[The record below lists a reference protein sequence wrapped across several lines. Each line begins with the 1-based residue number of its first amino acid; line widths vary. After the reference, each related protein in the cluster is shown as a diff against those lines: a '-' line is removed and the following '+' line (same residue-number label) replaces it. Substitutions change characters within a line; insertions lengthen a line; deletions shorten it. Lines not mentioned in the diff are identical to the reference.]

1 MKRKYLAIMMGMV
14 LSLTSMNV
22 YAVSAAE
29 TDTTTES
36 AEASTEETA
45 EEELTEDA
53 SGADSELDEL
63 ANAPEVI
70 GQVTDVSEESIMIS
84 VGTLSGEETT
94 EAAAE
99 TTASQTLTLNG
110 QAMEVYLDDTITFQ
124 KETNPAEITVEEA
137 SEEELTESEAAEE
150 ATEAEAA
157 EETTE
162 VTEAETEEETTETTE
177 AAAEAEP
184 AEASEELEE
193 ITISDI
199 KVGDIVK
206 ILSDENGQVTSII
219 VLAEGELTDAQEEET
234 AETTEETADENA
246 EDGSVEE
253 TEETTEETA
262 E

>member
-70 GQVTDVSEESIMIS
+70 GQVTDVSEESMMIS
-84 VGTLSGEETT
+84 VGTLSGE
-94 EAAAE
+94 
-99 TTASQTLTLNG
+99 
-110 QAMEVYLDDTITFQ
+110 
-124 KETNPAEITVEEA
+124 
-137 SEEELTESEAAEE
+137 
-150 ATEAEAA
+150 
-157 EETTE
+157 
-162 VTEAETEEETTETTE
+162 ETTE

-234 AETTEETADENA
+234 AETTEETADETA

-253 TEETTEETA
+253 TEETAETTEETA